1 MEYNKQPW
9 PVLNYNDLKETLQCV
24 HLWTQIVGKI
34 RLKQMPWLNH
44 SWHVTLYVSARGLTT
59 GSVPFAR
66 GIFQIDLDFV
76 GHEIVI
82 RSSNGGEESV
92 GLYSRSVSDLYE
104 EMFKKL
110 HRMGIDVHI
119 ATKPNEVAPAIPFPK
134 DVIIR
139 QYDPVQIKLFWQA
152 LVNIEVVFTRF
163 RSAFTGKVSPV
174 QFFWGSFDLA
184 VTRFSGREAPKH
196 PGGVPNIPDLIM
208 QEAYSHEVSS
218 CGFWPGNDEFPKPA
232 FYSYCYPT
240 PAEYGLQPA
249 EPREAFYS
257 LEKGEFFLPYEVVQR
272 AVDPQGVLLQFL
284 HSTYK
289 AATISGHWDN
299 SLKCNLTAFEK

>member
-119 ATKPNEVAPAIPFPK
+119 ATKPNEVVPAIPFPK
-134 DVIIR
+134 DIIIR

-184 VTRFSGREAPKH
+184 ASLMSLSNRYHDLPITHRCHRCYSLRQLAESKGFEDSR
-196 PGGVPNIPDLIM
+196 PDLPGS
-208 QEAYSHEVSS
+208 QE
-218 CGFWPGNDEFPKPA
+218 FGNLLLISA
-232 FYSYCYPT
+232 AGIY
-240 PAEYGLQPA
+240 AETDARHALCFCLLIDLPLKFGLQAYDPS
-249 EPREAFYS
+249 P
-257 LEKGEFFLPYEVVQR
+257 FLYRIE
-272 AVDPQGVLLQFL
+272 
-284 HSTYK
+284 
-289 AATISGHWDN
+289 
-299 SLKCNLTAFEK
+299 